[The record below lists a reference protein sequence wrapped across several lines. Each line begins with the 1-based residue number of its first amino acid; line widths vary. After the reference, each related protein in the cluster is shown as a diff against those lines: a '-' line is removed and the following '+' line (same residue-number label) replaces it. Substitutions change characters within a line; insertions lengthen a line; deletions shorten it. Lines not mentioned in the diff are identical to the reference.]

1 MSYEFSDARWWHD
14 RAQRFGEL
22 SAQRA
27 KEFYPGLFNAD
38 GSLRPWSWEMRD
50 LPRDTVPPKE
60 SAAYRRDKVSL
71 ATKGMAA

>member
-1 MSYEFSDARWWHD
+1 MS
-14 RAQRFGEL
+14 G
-22 SAQRA
+22 
-27 KEFYPGLFNAD
+27 
-38 GSLRPWSWEMRD
+38 EMRD